1 MKTLMTVLFA
11 TLVAA
16 SSVQAAEP
24 KIGLIDL
31 RKVFDNYWKTRQA
44 DARLKETASQLDA
57 ERTAMRGDFTKI
69 EENYKKLVD
78 SASDPVISGEEK
90 ERRKKSAEG
99 ELLKLRELD
108 GKVQQFDRQSRTRL
122 AEEQRRMRDN
132 ILVEIK
138 DVVKEK
144 ARNENFT
151 LVLDVAAETRNETPV
166 VLFSDGS
173 NEITDG
179 VLRQLNQNAPA
190 LPATTT
196 PAPAPGKPDEKKP

>member
-1 MKTLMTVLFA
+1 MLSFA
-11 TLVAA
+11 TLVAV
-16 SSVQAAEP
+16 SSVQAADA
-24 KIGLIDL
+24 KIGLVDL
-31 RKVFDNYWKTRQA
+31 RKVFDGFWKTKQA
-44 DARLKETASQLDA
+44 DARLKETAAQLDA

-78 SASDPVISGEEK
+78 TANDPAISGEEK
-90 ERRKKSAEG
+90 ERRKKTAEG

-132 ILVEIK
+132 ILNEIK

-144 ARNENFT
+144 ARNESFT

-173 NEITDG
+173 NDVTEA
-179 VLRQLNQNAPA
+179 VLKQLNQNAPA
-190 LPATTT
+190 LPVPTT
-196 PAPAPGKPDEKKP
+196 PAPGAGNGRPTDKKP